1 MPTIITSA
9 LRNWL
14 VGHGL
19 QGFIRVL
26 EAPPHPNA
34 TEIASRLNIETLTD
48 SMVCKK
54 LSMDITC

>member
-1 MPTIITSA
+1 MPTIITTA

-14 VGHGL
+14 AERGL
-19 QGFIRVL
+19 QGFIKVAQ
-26 EAPPHPNA
+26 APPHPNA
-34 TEIASRLNIETLTD
+34 TKIATKLNIETLTD